1 MCLCFSPHLPVT
13 DEETV
18 QLMQT
23 PRCSLPDD
31 DDQTVQTSALHSDVL
46 TQRMKRAAS
55 TWTRRN
61 INWRLAWLFYQ
72 LFFFLIFHPA
82 FTYLMVSTQYHSKEK
97 DKKTPQQMYLILF
110 FHRLRSYPGSSKLS
124 REMIRSLVYY
134 ALRVWADPTLL
145 EFHEVLL
152 LFKSQ
157 CFWIHLSS
165 CKFTDYVLN
174 YFK

>member
-1 MCLCFSPHLPVT
+1 
-13 DEETV
+13 
-18 QLMQT
+18 MQT

-61 INWRLAWLFYQ
+61 INWRLSLIFYQ

-97 DKKTPQQMYLILF
+97 YKK
-110 FHRLRSYPGSSKLS
+110 
-124 REMIRSLVYY
+124 
-134 ALRVWADPTLL
+134 
-145 EFHEVLL
+145 
-152 LFKSQ
+152 
-157 CFWIHLSS
+157 HLSKCILSSFFTGCVHTPRPLNCPVKWFAPLCTMHSECGPIQHYLNSMRFS
-165 CKFTDYVLN
+165 CFLKASVFEYIWVHVNSQIMCLTTLN
-174 YFK
+174 RCEDQRGRISR